1 MQACR
6 CATPR
11 SRMPKPNRLPEYEET
26 SRHANEARRLFSMA
40 PCAQDRKLQTV
51 AISITFHWNDVGL
64 HGKVMEAYDE

>member
-1 MQACR
+1 
-6 CATPR
+6 
-11 SRMPKPNRLPEYEET
+11 
-26 SRHANEARRLFSMA
+26 MA